1 MAEKTEKIWCFIL
14 GERLTEC
21 TIEEALAQDLPSVF
35 LSTSKYAAEVLE
47 KVGMKNE
54 GDLSLKE
61 VGFSK
66 VETQQECMAGT
77 FYIPK
82 LVDILGTRF
91 QILFYIDQRH
101 VVIIDDDDFSK
112 RMINRIR
119 YKKAYQGD
127 TKERFLYNFISEFMS
142 RDLALLVQYEKRL
155 MQLEE
160 DVTKEKT
167 SNFQSTIL
175 TIRNELMTLRE
186 YYDEIAD
193 MARELE
199 ENENRYFAKKQL
211 KYFGTISARAD
222 RLMARTIRLLERAQQ
237 IADTY
242 QTNMDAR
249 QNNNMKFLTI
259 ISTIFMPLTLITS
272 WYGMNFKN
280 MPELEKG
287 YPFVILL
294 SLVVICGC
302 IFIFKKKHIL

>member
-1 MAEKTEKIWCFIL
+1 MNAKNDVYIELKIESSTRNMLKKLYIHQD
-14 GERLTEC
+14 GEIYKY
-21 TIEEALAQDLPSVF
+21 IE
-35 LSTSKYAAEVLE
+35 
-47 KVGMKNE
+47 
-54 GDLSLKE
+54 
-61 VGFSK
+61 
-66 VETQQECMAGT
+66 
-77 FYIPK
+77 
-82 LVDILGTRF
+82 
-91 QILFYIDQRH
+91 
-101 VVIIDDDDFSK
+101 DDDDFSK